1 MSSTVL
7 VTDADYPDLAIE
19 RELAAEAGVE
29 LESADAGSPEEVIE
43 AAREVGAD
51 ALLVQYAPVSR
62 AVFEALDLSVVG
74 RYGIGVDGVDCE
86 AADEHAVP
94 VVNVPD
100 YCQDEVA
107 EHALALT
114 LSSVRETARFDR
126 QVRSGEWDWTA
137 GKPINRLQGATVG
150 FVGFGSIPERLAEK
164 AAGFDF
170 EYLAY
175 DPYRSEEE
183 LAGAGVE
190 KVGLE
195 ELLARSRVVSVHA
208 PLTDETRELL
218 DRGAFETMR
227 EDAVVVN
234 TARGGLVDVGALAA
248 AIEDDE
254 IAGAGLDVL
263 PEEPPGESP
272 LFDVEAVVLTP
283 HVAWYSEESIAELR
297 ETVTRDVLSVLAG
310 EEPTNPVQ
318 S

>member
-1 MSSTVL
+1 MSATVL
-7 VTDADYPDLAIE
+7 VTDADYPEMDVE
-19 RELAAEAGVE
+19 RELATEAGVE
-29 LESADAGSPEEVIE
+29 LESADADDPEAVIE
-43 AAREVGAD
+43 AARRVGAD
-51 ALLVQYAPVSR
+51 ALLVQHAPITR
-62 AVFEALDLSVVG
+62 AVLEALDLAVVG
-74 RYGIGVDGVDCE
+74 RYGIGVDNVDRE
-86 AADEHAVP
+86 AAADHGVP

-114 LSSVRETARFDR
+114 LSSVRETARFDAR
-126 QVRSGEWDWTA
+126 VKNGEWDWTD
-137 GKPINRLQGATVG
+137 GKPIDRLQGATVG
-150 FVGFGSIPERLAEK
+150 FVGFGSISERLAEK

-190 KVGLE
+190 KVE
-195 ELLARSRVVSVHA
+195 FAELLTRARIVSIHA
-208 PLTDETRELL
+208 PLTDETRGLL
-218 DRGAFETMR
+218 DVEAFETMH
-227 EDAVVVN
+227 EDAVLVN

-248 AIEDDE
+248 ALEDGE
-254 IAGAGLDVL
+254 IKGAGIDVL

-272 LFDVEAVVLTP
+272 LFDQEEVVLTP
-283 HVAWYSEESIAELR
+283 HVAWYSEASITELR

-310 EEPTNPVQ
+310 GEPTNPVQ